1 VPVLL
6 VATPDP
12 LLRTQL
18 MDDATTD
25 GVDVTDVTCGPAVSR
40 EIMRRSYDLVV
51 LDDRLPDTNVRELIQ
66 AVTRRR
72 GGVLVVTSD
81 ASELNI
87 VLLMELGADDVVVRP
102 FSTPE
107 LNARIHAILRRRSPG
122 RRPTPEELVTGPICL
137 HVASRLVTVRGERM
151 HIPRLEFAVLLALQT
166 RDGVPVSRGILLE
179 ECWSPQTTR
188 RPEYVDAVIRRLRV
202 RLELQP
208 SRPQHL
214 LTVRSKGYALR
225 P

>member
-1 VPVLL
+1 MLL

-12 LLRTQL
+12 MLCQRLIS
-18 MDDATTD
+18 DARAD
-25 GVDVTDVTCGPAVSR
+25 RVEVAHVGGGPAAAR
-40 EIMRRSYDLVV
+40 EVTRRNYDLVV
-51 LDDRLPDTNVRELIQ
+51 LDDRLPDTNVRELVQ
-66 AVTRRR
+66 TLTQRHC
-72 GGVLVVTSD
+72 GVLVVTSD

-87 VLLMELGADDVVVRP
+87 VLLMELGADDVVIRP

-107 LNARIHAILRRRSPG
+107 LNARIHAILRRRSPK

-166 RDGVPVSRGILLE
+166 RDGVPVPRGVLLE

>member
-12 LLRTQL
+12 MLRTQL
-18 MDDATTD
+18 LSDARAD
-25 GVDVTDVTCGPAVSR
+25 GIDVAHVACGPAVSR
-40 EIMRRSYDLVV
+40 EVARRSYDLVV
-51 LDDRLPDTNVRELIQ
+51 LDDRLPDTNVRELVQ
-66 AVTRRR
+66 TMTQRRC
-72 GGVLVVTSD
+72 GVLVVTSD
-81 ASELNI
+81 SSELNV
-87 VLLMELGADDVVVRP
+87 VLLMELGADDVVIRP

-107 LNARIHAILRRRSPG
+107 LNARIHAILRRRSPK
-122 RRPTPEELVTGPICL
+122 RRPAPEELVTGPICL

-166 RDGVPVSRGILLE
+166 RDGVPVPRGVLLE